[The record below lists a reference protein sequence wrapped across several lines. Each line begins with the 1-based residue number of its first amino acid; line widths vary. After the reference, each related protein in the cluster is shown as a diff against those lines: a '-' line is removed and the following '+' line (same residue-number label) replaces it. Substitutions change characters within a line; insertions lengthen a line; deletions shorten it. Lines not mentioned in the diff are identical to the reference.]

1 MSVNVDWNEV
11 QIYCQS
17 PSLGPQFPHDPVVRC
32 RCRER
37 REWLRA
43 VALPAEAMNSAED
56 EVEGVGFRTDSCING
71 REGRVSRESC
81 RNP

>member
-1 MSVNVDWNEV
+1 MLIGMKFKFTVRAHRLV
-11 QIYCQS
+11 
-17 PSLGPQFPHDPVVRC
+17 LQFPSDPVVRC
-32 RCRER
+32 RCREG